1 MTRLLCLLLP
11 LALLAAC
18 SREPAAPVPAAPAVA
33 EADIPPVQ
41 PRPDNLGPSVKWPA
55 ESARFQQIR
64 RQAWQ
69 EGIKPGSISQ
79 AREADGRRGSFRV
92 QILEMPAHRVLQ
104 DETWR
109 IRITTP
115 DGQPAAVST
124 LHVSGGMPEHGHG
137 LPTEPAVRGAGKPGE
152 FVISGLQFGMSGWW
166 EVSFYLADARHDDS
180 VTFNVIAD

>member
-11 LALLAAC
+11 LVLLAGC
-18 SREPAAPVPAAPAVA
+18 HREPAAPPPPAVA
-33 EADIPPVQ
+33 DADIPPVQ

-64 RQAWQ
+64 RQAWH
-69 EGIKPGSISQ
+69 EGIKPDSISQ
-79 AREADGRRGSFRV
+79 AREASGRRGIFRV
-92 QILEMPAHRVLQ
+92 QVLDMPVHRVLH

-109 IRITTP
+109 IRVSTP

-124 LHVSGGMPEHGHG
+124 VHISGGMPEHGHG
-137 LPTEPAVRGAGKPGE
+137 LPTEPAVRGGGKPGE
-152 FVISGLQFGMSGWW
+152 FIISGLQFGMPGWW
-166 EVSFYLADARHDDS
+166 EVSLYLADARRDDS